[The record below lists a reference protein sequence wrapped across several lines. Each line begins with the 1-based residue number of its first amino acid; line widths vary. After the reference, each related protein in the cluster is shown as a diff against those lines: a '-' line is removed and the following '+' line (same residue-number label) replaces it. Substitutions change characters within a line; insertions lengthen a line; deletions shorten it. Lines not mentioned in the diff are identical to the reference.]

1 MFKNLC
7 EMKIVFLMNIFGFL
21 WNLMKHSP
29 RSIDRKDNF
38 SSVYA
43 TQKLPLCVSLYA
55 STFEAKNL
63 QLDLKIQNV

>member
-43 TQKLPLCVSLYA
+43 TQKLPLCVSLYG
-55 STFEAKNL
+55 
-63 QLDLKIQNV
+63 